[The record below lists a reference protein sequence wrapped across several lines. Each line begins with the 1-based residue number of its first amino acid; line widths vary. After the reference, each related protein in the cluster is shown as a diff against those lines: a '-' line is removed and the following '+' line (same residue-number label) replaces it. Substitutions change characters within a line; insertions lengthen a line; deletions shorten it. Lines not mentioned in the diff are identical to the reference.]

1 LAIVS
6 ASLRRTLPCRYRASL
21 ASCYAGYGGA
31 AKEAELRQH
40 QPIDVAFA
48 GVNVSQL
55 AVAVFGV
62 VVTTGEYS
70 KIEWRRTGE
79 RQYDR
84 IVAEDSPTEPRE
96 TTLVGE
102 KLEVQP
108 PLSERPPRACHVVH
122 DRGSA
127 EMYFSREKVAE
138 LLASGGFFWLDLDQ
152 PEAADFEILREAFG
166 FHPLAVEDSEHF
178 DQRAKI
184 EDYDDFVF
192 LVVYGASPDEDRL
205 VEVHCF
211 YSERFLVTVHR
222 DDCPA
227 FAGIRQRYQ
236 KRDEAIDRPSLL
248 LYRIVDG
255 LVDSFFPILADFDD
269 RIDELEDEIFREA
282 SDKQLQE
289 IFAMKRLLV
298 GMRKAV
304 SPQRDAFA
312 GLMGG
317 VAELPGLAEGDE
329 RYFRDVYD
337 HLIRI
342 SDLIDSYRDL
352 LSSAMDV
359 YLSTVSNRLNG
370 VTKQL
375 AVIATIFLPLA
386 WLTGFFGQNFGW
398 LVRSIGGWEA
408 FVGLGVG
415 TELVALAILL
425 ALFRRRGW
433 F

>member
-1 LAIVS
+1 M
-6 ASLRRTLPCRYRASL
+6 
-21 ASCYAGYGGA
+21 
-31 AKEAELRQH
+31 
-40 QPIDVAFA
+40 
-48 GVNVSQL
+48 
-55 AVAVFGV
+55 
-62 VVTTGEYS
+62 
-70 KIEWRRTGE
+70 
-79 RQYDR
+79 
-84 IVAEDSPTEPRE
+84 AEDSTSDLRPAG
-96 TTLVGE
+96 LGGE
-102 KLEVQP
+102 RSNGRAP
-108 PLSERPPRACHVVH
+108 PLPRSPTVCQVSH

-127 EMYFSREKVAE
+127 EMHFSRETVAE
-138 LLASGGFFWLDLDQ
+138 LLASGGFFWLDLDR
-152 PEAADFEILREAFG
+152 PEEDDFEILREVFG

-211 YSERFLVTVHR
+211 YSERFLVTVHQ
-222 DDCPA
+222 DDCAA
-227 FAGIRQRYQ
+227 FAKIRRRYQ
-236 KRDEAIDRPSLL
+236 KRDDAIDRPSLL
-248 LYRIVDG
+248 LYRIVEG
-255 LVDSFFPILADFDD
+255 LVDSFFPILSAFDD
-269 RIDELEDEIFREA
+269 RIDELEDDIFREA

-317 VAELPGLAEGDE
+317 VAELPGLAAGDE

-359 YLSTVSNRLNG
+359 YLSTVSNRLNA
-370 VTKQL
+370 VMKQL

-398 LVRSIGGWEA
+398 LVRSIGGWET

-425 ALFRRRGW
+425 AFFKRRGW

>member
-1 LAIVS
+1 M
-6 ASLRRTLPCRYRASL
+6 
-21 ASCYAGYGGA
+21 
-31 AKEAELRQH
+31 
-40 QPIDVAFA
+40 
-48 GVNVSQL
+48 
-55 AVAVFGV
+55 
-62 VVTTGEYS
+62 
-70 KIEWRRTGE
+70 
-79 RQYDR
+79 
-84 IVAEDSPTEPRE
+84 AEDS
-96 TTLVGE
+96 TTSDLRTPGRG
-102 KLEVQP
+102 
-108 PLSERPPRACHVVH
+108 SERSNGRAPPPPRSGPTICQVSH

-127 EMYFSREKVAE
+127 EMQFSRETVAE
-138 LLASGGFFWLDLDQ
+138 LLARGGFFWLDLDR
-152 PEAADFEILREAFG
+152 PEADDFEILRQVFG
-166 FHPLAVEDSEHF
+166 FHPLAVEDSEQF

-184 EDYDDFVF
+184 EEYDDFVF
-192 LVVYGASPDEDRL
+192 LVVYGASPDDDRL

-211 YSERFLVTVHR
+211 YSERFLVTVHQ

-227 FAGIRQRYQ
+227 FAEIRRRYQ
-236 KRDEAIDRPSLL
+236 RRDEAIDRPSLL

-289 IFAMKRLLV
+289 IFQMKRLLV

-352 LSSAMDV
+352 LSSAMEV
-359 YLSTVSNRLNG
+359 YLSTVSNRLNA
-370 VTKQL
+370 VMKQL

-398 LVRSIGGWEA
+398 LVRSIGGWQA
-408 FVGLGVG
+408 FVGVGVG

-425 ALFRRRGW
+425 AFFKRRGW